1 MERPWVTPQEVKD
14 YSSSDKVKLRE
25 DAKIVFDIARAERYV
40 IFYTNN
46 KFDTETY
53 QAEVPPDVI
62 MAVTLLAEAYAKQ
75 AIIQK
80 DGLMSSETFDD
91 YSYTMDSNAD
101 LADHL
106 GLGTLLEE
114 YILKEK
120 NSSVVMK
127 LRKL

>member
-14 YSSSDKVKLRE
+14 YTSSAKVMTRDNTKL
-25 DAKIVFDIARAERYV
+25 AFDIARAERYV
-40 IFYTNN
+40 IFYTHN
-46 KFDTETY
+46 KFDTEEY
-53 QAEVPPDVI
+53 QERVPPDMK

-91 YSYTMDSNAD
+91 YSYTIKSDAD
-101 LADHL
+101 LADSL
-106 GLGTLLEE
+106 ELGTLLEE
-114 YILKEK
+114 FILNDK

>member
-14 YSSSDKVKLRE
+14 YTSSAKVMARDNTKL
-25 DAKIVFDIARAERYV
+25 AFDIARAERYV
-40 IFYTNN
+40 IFYTHN
-46 KFDTETY
+46 KFDTEEY
-53 QAEVPPDVI
+53 QERVPPDMK

-91 YSYTMDSNAD
+91 YSYTIKSDAD
-101 LADHL
+101 LADSL
-106 GLGTLLEE
+106 ELGTLLEE
-114 YILKEK
+114 FILNDK